1 MSSHISSHDLLERP
15 QAAVNPKLILPLGR
29 GRSGKSFW
37 ARWLIDRA
45 IEDGAPLQIGEGD
58 GINPSL
64 SPFYNDIAQAPDH
77 LYPGDCAQW
86 LESFI
91 SSQIE
96 ARRSAVLD
104 LGGVI
109 WALGP
114 WFSDLSFGPML
125 REAGMDVVAVHLVLP
140 DRDSLFYLSRFQ
152 AIIQPTHTIIVLN
165 EREIDP
171 HDVKLRFAPIL
182 EQPALQAALDQGA
195 ILAAM
200 PRLGCPEA
208 LDAIRIRRKA
218 GDKSSHIPVGQ
229 DFQIVTWRRQ
239 MEENFAPVA
248 GWLA

>member
-1 MSSHISSHDLLERP
+1 MSSQISSHDLLERP

-29 GRSGKSFW
+29 GPQRQELLG
-37 ARWLIDRA
+37 ALADRPRHL
-45 IEDGAPLQIGEGD
+45 GWRPAPDRRGRQDQSIA
-58 GINPSL
+58 
-64 SPFYNDIAQAPDH
+64 FTIAQAPDH

-125 REAGMDVVAVHLVLP
+125 REAGMDVVAVHLVPP

-152 AIIQPTHTIIVLN
+152 TIIQPTPHHHRP
-165 EREIDP
+165 ERARDRSARRQAEVRSDP
-171 HDVKLRFAPIL
+171 RAARLAGGARSGRDTGGNAAPWL
-182 EQPALQAALDQGA
+182 PGGA
-195 ILAAM
+195 R
-200 PRLGCPEA
+200 P
-208 LDAIRIRRKA
+208 IRIRRKA